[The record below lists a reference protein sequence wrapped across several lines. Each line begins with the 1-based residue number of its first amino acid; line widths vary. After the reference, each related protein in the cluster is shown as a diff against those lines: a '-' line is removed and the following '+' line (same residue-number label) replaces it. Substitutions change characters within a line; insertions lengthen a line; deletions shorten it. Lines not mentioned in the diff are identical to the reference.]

1 MKGKRQLGSSPDS
14 CIDNWVDG
22 GDFQYNAEQ
31 RIRADFER
39 ENDGVSV
46 KYLCVHQAE
55 GHPNARWT
63 FRSRAQEIHLG

>member
-1 MKGKRQLGSSPDS
+1 ME
-14 CIDNWVDG
+14 G
-22 GDFQYNAEQ
+22 GAIYQEQ
-31 RIRADFER
+31 NTRRADFER

>member
-1 MKGKRQLGSSPDS
+1 ME
-14 CIDNWVDG
+14 G
-22 GDFQYNAEQ
+22 GAIYQEQ
-31 RIRADFER
+31 NTRRADFEG